1 MRRFLISSILTATL
15 AVLAA
20 LPAANAQSFSSFIL
34 SGRADRLAMGDIA
47 FGTPDLAVHQVDV
60 ALSFGKWAP
69 QQFNYSALQAGGFL
83 ALSERFGVRLDYRNN
98 LFPEFVQIDQNGN
111 EKGTFKPGEQRILA
125 GVSLRLT
132 DNMYIDV
139 NGKYLS
145 ADLAGNKASAFAGD
159 IAFSYVKD
167 GMTLGVKAADLG
179 TKYSFGSAASS
190 LPMRVMAGGSYR
202 LSPAEKHAITLGA
215 DLGYILP
222 QEYKAFTAAVG
233 AEYAFNQLVFARAGY
248 HFSSAV
254 APRFASFGLGL
265 NIKGIGLDAAYLLG
279 QASNVWTLSLRV
291 AL

>member
-1 MRRFLISSILTATL
+1 MRRFLISCILTA
-15 AVLAA
+15 AVAA
-20 LPAANAQSFSSFIL
+20 SSVANAQSFSSFIL

-47 FGTPDLAVHQVDV
+47 FGTPDLAAHQVDV

-69 QQFNYSALQAGGFL
+69 QQLNYSALQAGGFL
-83 ALSERFGVRLDYRNN
+83 ALGERFGVRLDYRNN

-111 EKGTFKPGEQRILA
+111 EKGTFKPVEQRILA

-132 DNMYIDV
+132 DNIFIDV
-139 NGKYLS
+139 NGKYMM
-145 ADLAGNKASAFAGD
+145 ADLAESKASAFAGD
-159 IAFSYVKD
+159 IAFSYAKD

-179 TKYSFGSAASS
+179 TKYSFVKTASS
-190 LPMRVMAGGSYR
+190 LPMRVMAGGSYC
-202 LSPAEKHAITLGA
+202 LSPADRHTLTLGA

-279 QASNVWTLSLRV
+279 QASNAWTLSLRV

>member
-1 MRRFLISSILTATL
+1 MRRFLISCILTA
-15 AVLAA
+15 AVAA
-20 LPAANAQSFSSFIL
+20 SSVANAQSFSSFIL
-34 SGRADRLAMGDIA
+34 SGRADKLAMGDIA
-47 FGTPDLAVHQVDV
+47 FGTPDLAAHQVDV

-69 QQFNYSALQAGGFL
+69 QQLNYSALQAGGFL
-83 ALSERFGVRLDYRNN
+83 ALGERFGVRLDYRNN

-111 EKGTFKPGEQRILA
+111 EKGTFKPVEQRILA

-132 DNMYIDV
+132 DNIFIDV
-139 NGKYLS
+139 NGKYMM
-145 ADLAGNKASAFAGD
+145 ADLAESKASAFAGD
-159 IAFSYVKD
+159 VAFNFVKD
-167 GMTLGVKAADLG
+167 ELTLGVKGADIG
-179 TKYSFGSAASS
+179 SKYSFGATAYS
-190 LPMRVMAGGSYR
+190 LPMRVLAGGSYR
-202 LSPAEKHAITLGA
+202 LAPAEKHALTLGA

-279 QASNVWTLSLRV
+279 QASNAWTLSLRV

>member
-1 MRRFLISSILTATL
+1 MRRFLISCILTA
-15 AVLAA
+15 AVAA
-20 LPAANAQSFSSFIL
+20 TSVASAQSFSSFIL
-34 SGRADRLAMGDIA
+34 SGRADRMAMGDIA
-47 FGTPDLAVHQVDV
+47 FGTPDLAAHQVDV

-69 QQFNYSALQAGGFL
+69 QQFNC
-83 ALSERFGVRLDYRNN
+83 ERFGVRLDYRNN

-125 GVSLRLT
+125 GVSLRLA

-145 ADLAGNKASAFAGD
+145 ADMAGNKASAFAGD

-179 TKYSFGSAASS
+179 TKYSFSSAASS

-265 NIKGIGLDAAYLLG
+265 IIKGIGLDAAYLLG
-279 QASNVWTLSLRV
+279 QASNAWTLSLRV